1 MPKITVNG
9 QTLEVQDG
17 VTILQAAE
25 QAGAEVPVFCYHSR
39 LSVAGNCRMCLVE
52 VEGCPKPIASCAM
65 PVTDKMVVRT
75 DSEMVQKARKGA
87 LEFLLINHPLDCPI
101 CDQGGECDLQ
111 DIAVSYGSGESRFLE
126 NKRAVKD
133 KNMGPLISTSMN
145 RCIHCT
151 RCVRFAH
158 DVAGAPEIGLVGRGE
173 KAEITTYLESLLD
186 SEMSG
191 NVIDLCPVG
200 ALTSKPYAF
209 QSRPWELKKTES
221 IDVMDAVGSA
231 IRVDSRG
238 MKVLRILPR
247 LNEDINEE
255 WISDK
260 ARFACDG
267 LSMQRLDRP
276 YIRQG
281 GDLKPASW
289 DDEFSHIVKSLKP
302 LKGDQIG
309 AIAGDLVDCESM
321 VLLKAL
327 MGHLQSPHIDCRQD
341 GAALEVDVRG
351 SYIFNT
357 SIAGIEQA
365 DACLMVGGNVRYDA
379 PLINARLRKR
389 YLQGGFSAARIGG
402 EISSHRR
409 PTFSYEEL
417 GSDAKILDDIRI
429 GRHPFAK
436 VLEKAQCP
444 MLILSQE
451 ALSRSDGGAL
461 LNLAREV
468 AERYG
473 LINKEWNG
481 FNVLHNAAG
490 RVGGLDLGLIPGDK
504 GFAVKEM
511 LNAAE
516 SGEIKALFL
525 LGVDES
531 NLTPVQGKTF
541 TIYIGHHGDL
551 GAHSADV
558 ILPGAAYTEKDGTY
572 VNTEGRVQQTR
583 AVIAPPGEA
592 QEDWK
597 ILSRL
602 CAVFGVDQTPQTINE
617 VRQKL
622 ATVNPIFEKMDVLQ
636 LSSWGDFGQRTPL
649 ERSPFPVWEGNFF
662 LDNAIARCS
671 QTMAQCAQ
679 AGEWIL
685 SSEESLRSGTHD

>member
-1 MPKITVNG
+1 MAKITLNNKA
-9 QTLEVQDG
+9 LEVPEG
-17 VTILQAAE
+17 STILQAAE
-25 QAGAEVPVFCYHSR
+25 QAGSEVPVFCYHSR
-39 LSVAGNCRMCLVE
+39 LAVAGNCRMCLVE

-65 PVTDKMVVRT
+65 PVSENMVVHT
-75 DSEMVQKARKGA
+75 DSEMVKKARKGA

-111 DIAVSYGSGESRFLE
+111 DITVSYGAGNSRFSE

-133 KNMGPLISTSMN
+133 KNIGPLIATSMN

-173 KAEITTYLESLLD
+173 NAEITTYLEGLLD
-186 SEMSG
+186 SELSG

-231 IRVDSRG
+231 IRLDSRG
-238 MKVLRILPR
+238 MKVMRVLPR
-247 LNEDINEE
+247 LNEEINEE

-267 LSMQRLDRP
+267 LAAQRLDRP
-276 YIRQG
+276 YIRQKG
-281 GDLKPASW
+281 TLKPASW
-289 DDEFSHIVKSLKP
+289 GAAFSHIVKSLKP

-309 AIAGDLVDCESM
+309 AIAGDLADCESM
-321 VLLKAL
+321 VLLKDL
-327 MGHLQSPHIDCRQD
+327 WSHLKSPHIDCRQD
-341 GAALEVDVRG
+341 GAALEAGVRA
-351 SYIFNT
+351 SYLFNT

-365 DACLMVGGNVRYDA
+365 DACLMIGGNVRYDA

-389 YLQGGFSAARIGG
+389 FLKGGFTAARIGG

-417 GSDAKILDDIRI
+417 GSSAQVLDDIRI
-429 GRHPFAK
+429 GRHPFSK
-436 VLEKAQCP
+436 VLEKSKHP

-451 ALSRSDGGAL
+451 MLIRSDAGAL

-473 LINKEWNG
+473 LISKEWNG

-490 RVGGLDLGLIPGDK
+490 RVGGLDLGLTPGDK
-504 GFAVKEM
+504 GLATQDM
-511 LNAAE
+511 LRGAKD
-516 SGEIKALFL
+516 GKIKALFL
-525 LGVDES
+525 LGADEVD
-531 NLTPVQGKTF
+531 LTPLHGKEF
-541 TIYIGHHGDL
+541 IVYVGHHGDA
-551 GAHSADV
+551 GAHGADV
-558 ILPGAAYTEKDGTY
+558 ILPGAAYTEKDATY
-572 VNTEGRVQQTR
+572 VNTEGRVQQTQ
-583 AVIAPPGEA
+583 AAIAPPGEA
-592 QEDWK
+592 QEDWQ

-602 CAVFGVDQTPQTINE
+602 CAQFGMKKSPQTLEE
-617 VRQKL
+617 VRNRMQN
-622 ATVNPIFEKMDVLQ
+622 VNPVFNNSDVLHP
-636 LSSWGDFGQRTPL
+636 SAWGDFGQRIPL
-649 ERSPFPVWEGNFF
+649 NRSPFPAWKKNFF
-662 LDNAIARCS
+662 LDNAIARSS

-679 AGEWIL
+679 AGEWVTC
-685 SSEESLRSGTHD
+685 ETSLRSGTND